1 MMENIKILIAQYQ
14 TESMLMFGLIGYFL
28 SKGAMP
34 IRFFFFL
41 IWSALFVGLLLLPP
55 FFDLVGIPPTSTLAK
70 AITAFSPLVAIEIVS
85 ILSVFLPKLLKQRL
99 NTFVGVKDDNG
110 K

>member
-1 MMENIKILIAQYQ
+1 MENVKMIVAQYQ
-14 TESMLMFGLIGYFL
+14 TESMIMFGIIGYFL
-28 SKGAMP
+28 SKGTMP

-41 IWSALFVGLLLLPP
+41 IWSALFVGLLLLPA
-55 FFDLVGIPPTSTLAK
+55 FFDFVGIPPTSTLAK

-85 ILSVFLPKLLKQRL
+85 ILSVFLPKFLKQRL
-99 NTFVGVKDDNG
+99 NTFVGVKDDSG